1 MKKPENFTLKN
12 VKKMKNGGLQGK
24 ISYTKQEGGVTHTE
38 EWDFKNTDNP
48 HPDLVERLDQLKA
61 HLANFYDIDSMV
73 ILSNSKGLK
82 IKDEDAFKQLKKFID
97 GSYQETLKKIDINGV
112 AISGEK
118 DDDKDN
124 RSVVI
129 MGAKLMENGS
139 KAALNSPSVK
149 LSQDTFQNEADIQ
162 EIVNEL
168 CEEVEAYLYE
178 GKRAQLEMFH
188 DEAMKVA

>member
-38 EWDFKNTDNP
+38 EWDFKNTENP

-61 HLANFYDIDSMV
+61 HLAKFYDLDSMV
-73 ILSNSKGLK
+73 ILSGSKGLT

-97 GSYQETLKKIDINGV
+97 GAYQETLKKIEINGV
-112 AISGEK
+112 ALSGEK
-118 DDDKDN
+118 TEDKDN

-149 LSQDTFQNEADIQ
+149 LNQDIFTNEADIQ
-162 EIVNEL
+162 DIVNEL
-168 CEEVEAYLYE
+168 QKEVEAYLYE
-178 GKRAQLEMFH
+178 GKKAQLEMFH
-188 DEAMKVA
+188 EEMKVA